1 MPHPRPVAL
10 VTGAARRIG
19 ATIARKLHAEGYDL
33 ALHYHRSEQE
43 MQTLL
48 AEFDAVRPGSA
59 YALRADL
66 TEFDRLPELVA
77 HSVGRYGRLDALVNN
92 ASGYYA
98 TPFGEVTPTQWDDL
112 FATNARAPFFLAQAA
127 APHLAAAG
135 EHGGAIVNIVDI
147 YAERPLPRHPV
158 YCMAK
163 AALAMMTRSL
173 AAELGPR
180 IRVNGIAPGNIL
192 WSDNPVKAET
202 IEIVQARTALRRQ
215 GAPEDIAQAVAY
227 CLASPYLTG
236 QIIAIDGGRSLF
248 I

>member
-1 MPHPRPVAL
+1 M
-10 VTGAARRIG
+10 
-19 ATIARKLHAEGYDL
+19 
-33 ALHYHRSEQE
+33 
-43 MQTLL
+43 
-48 AEFDAVRPGSA
+48 
-59 YALRADL
+59 
-66 TEFDRLPELVA
+66 
-77 HSVGRYGRLDALVNN
+77 
-92 ASGYYA
+92 
-98 TPFGEVTPTQWDDL
+98 
-112 FATNARAPFFLAQAA
+112 
-127 APHLAAAG
+127 
-135 EHGGAIVNIVDI
+135 NIVDI